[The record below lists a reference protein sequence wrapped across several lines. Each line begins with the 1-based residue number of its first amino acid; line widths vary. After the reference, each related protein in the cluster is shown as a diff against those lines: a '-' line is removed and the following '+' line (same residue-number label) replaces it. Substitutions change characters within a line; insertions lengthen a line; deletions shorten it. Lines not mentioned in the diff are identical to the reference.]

1 MHVIV
6 KVAFFETHMIDVR
19 CKPVCLRCIM
29 MCHNGK
35 EMKFKL
41 IRTPMVGG
49 PKLNLVLMDQIKK
62 KVSIM
67 VVAQLEQLQG
77 THGEARKDG
86 PPPNHI
92 CEMLVRY
99 KDVFTNVLLKML
111 PPRSGKQLC
120 STRY

>member
-6 KVAFFETHMIDVR
+6 KVAFFEIHMIDVKR
-19 CKPVCLRCIM
+19 KPVCLRCIM
-29 MCHNGK
+29 MYHNGK

-41 IRTPMVGG
+41 TRTPMVGG
-49 PKLNLVLMDQIKK
+49 PKLNMVLMDQFFYFKMTN
-62 KVSIM
+62 IM

-77 THGEARKDG
+77 THGEARIDG

-92 CEMLVRY
+92 CGMLVKY

-111 PPRSGKQLC
+111 PQGVESNFAQ
-120 STRY
+120 

>member
-1 MHVIV
+1 M
-6 KVAFFETHMIDVR
+6 
-19 CKPVCLRCIM
+19 CLRCIM

-35 EMKFKL
+35 ELKFKL
-41 IRTPMVGG
+41 TRTPMVGG